1 MVAKKRGLDGP
12 ARTSQQPRLWT
23 EMLGLRTFL
32 EFSSSQFSIM
42 SLPPLGVSSSVLPSE
57 GGSPSLH
64 LTVPF
69 PLGSPDG
76 SAVFRGCFRRPDNL
90 SLALPVTA
98 AMPNMS
104 VDKCVDLCTEKVSL
118 LPHTEF
124 QGGWCRAAGEV
135 RCLAGGAATW
145 LL

>member
-1 MVAKKRGLDGP
+1 
-12 ARTSQQPRLWT
+12 
-23 EMLGLRTFL
+23 
-32 EFSSSQFSIM
+32 M
-42 SLPPLGVSSSVLPSE
+42 SLPLLGVSSSVLPSE

-69 PLGSPDG
+69 PFGSPDG

-118 LPHTEF
+118 LLHTDF
-124 QGGWCRAAGEV
+124 QGGQCGAGGDL

-145 LL
+145 QL

>member
-1 MVAKKRGLDGP
+1 MNLHHV
-12 ARTSQQPRLWT
+12 
-23 EMLGLRTFL
+23 
-32 EFSSSQFSIM
+32 
-42 SLPPLGVSSSVLPSE
+42 SLPLLGVSASVPPSE

-69 PLGSPDG
+69 PLGPPDG

-104 VDKCVDLCTEKVSL
+104 VDKCVDFCTEKVSL
-118 LPHTEF
+118 LSHTEF
-124 QGGWCRAAGEV
+124 QGGQCGAAGEA